1 MRLRFCVVR
10 ASIDLLKGRDMAS
23 DPLSDNDSQ
32 DAAWDEITRL
42 VDEVAD
48 LADTDPEWFIGRL
61 GEWFREWSQDGLFT
75 AIATA

>member
-1 MRLRFCVVR
+1 
-10 ASIDLLKGRDMAS
+10 MAS

-48 LADTDPEWFIGRL
+48 LADTDASPPQFY
-61 GEWFREWSQDGLFT
+61 SDP
-75 AIATA
+75 